1 MPKCCVPGCKS
12 ETSRVRENFQ
22 NETVHKFPFPD
33 NPTERNRWLRS
44 IGLKSIT
51 KGSLVCQHH
60 FIGTYFVSKEENLSK
75 KGKPLKSPKLKPGQC
90 SVAYKILHYSLKFYA
105 HALAQN
111 CSHKCS
117 HAEI

>member
-75 KGKPLKSPKLKPGQC
+75 KGKPLKSPKLTAGQSNIYNNC
-90 SVAYKILHYSLKFYA
+90 ILFHL
-105 HALAQN
+105 
-111 CSHKCS
+111 
-117 HAEI
+117 EITF